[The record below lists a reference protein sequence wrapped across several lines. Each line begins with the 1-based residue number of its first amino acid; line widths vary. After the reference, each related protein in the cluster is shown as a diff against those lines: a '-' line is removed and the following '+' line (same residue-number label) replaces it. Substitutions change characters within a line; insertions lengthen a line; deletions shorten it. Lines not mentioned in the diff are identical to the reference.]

1 MSHILPGSFLHH
13 LPTMKA
19 LEHWQWA
26 GGRLELDED
35 DVPVVI
41 SPAVAA
47 HLRSLAD
54 VLLRNGESGA
64 FKAYVEVR
72 PPSSLCPLRR
82 SRGFRALT
90 GVPKG
95 CWYVENVLGPLSPH
109 AAG

>member
-1 MSHILPGSFLHH
+1 MLPRTYTAADCVRQGTLAWPPNPDEPHLFVSSLHPQ
-13 LPTMKA
+13 PTRKA
-19 LEHWQWA
+19 PERLQYT

-47 HLRSLAD
+47 HLRLLAD

-82 SRGFRALT
+82 SRGF
-90 GVPKG
+90 
-95 CWYVENVLGPLSPH
+95 
-109 AAG
+109 